1 MSTTTYYQDAKE
13 DARSTAENFLD
24 EIIEQLLA
32 DGKASNDLNNDYHNG
47 DAWHHEQHV
56 DKSYTLTEAAELLD
70 ELSEYEETD
79 WGLWQG
85 QEPREAISTQ
95 AAYTYGNAVY
105 ALWHDLI
112 EEINSDDDV
121 ERWLDMDVGEHDIDV
136 DMVSPH
142 VDEKGK
148 DIDENI
154 ATMFDDG
161 AVGPAVDYASENGY
175 KWSAQLQAGYR
186 HEFLVAVREYMVRT
200 TVQEVIRSF

>member
-1 MSTTTYYQDAKE
+1 MSDTTTYYQDAE
-13 DARSTAENFLD
+13 NDARDTAENFLD
-24 EIIEQLLA
+24 VIIEQLLA
-32 DGKASNDLNNDYHNG
+32 DGKASNDLNNDYPDG

-70 ELSEYEETD
+70 ELSDYEETD

-85 QEPREAISTQ
+85 QDPREAISTQ

-105 ALWHDLI
+105 SLWHDLI

-121 ERWLDMDVGEHDIDV
+121 ERWLNVDTEEGQEVDFDVPGLDPKAKE
-136 DMVSPH
+136 
-142 VDEKGK
+142 
-148 DIDENI
+148 IDESL
-154 ATMFDDG
+154 ACMFDDG